1 MNVFVYLFLLLRYN
15 NDVIEIER
23 RIDMKPE
30 EIKLKLLG
38 VIDPS
43 TNQTLGQTDAIKH
56 IGVDENNTVILIIEV
71 GEKETDVTKKIQ
83 RDIAKIVK
91 LDLKLTGVKIEF
103 HKRKTK
109 NINAKTLLIASGKGG
124 VGKSTVTANLAYAL
138 KRMGKK
144 VAIIDADVYGANMP
158 KILGGVG
165 HQLMADK
172 ENKVYPFEKDGIQ
185 MVSTEYLVE
194 QNRALM
200 LRGPMLGK
208 VLKIFFEDTLWQEDI
223 DYFLVDLPPGT
234 GDIMMDMQR
243 FSEDAKMVLVT
254 TPQSSAAHIAIKAGY
269 AAKDL
274 SQELLGVVENMS
286 YYEVNGEDHYIF
298 GQGGGE
304 QVADELAVELLA
316 KLPIVASENQIYKE
330 SDVAGMI
337 YLNLARKIMEKL
349 K

>member
-1 MNVFVYLFLLLRYN
+1 LRYN

-30 EIKLKLLG
+30 EIKQKLLG

-43 TNQTLGQTDAIKH
+43 TNQTLGETDAIKH
-56 IGVDENNTVILIIEV
+56 VGIDENDTVILIIEV
-71 GEKETDVTKKIQ
+71 GDKETETTKQIQ

-91 LDLKLTGVKIEF
+91 IDLGLGGIKIEF
-103 HKRKTK
+103 QKRKTRNK
-109 NINAKTLLIASGKGG
+109 DAQTLLIASGKGG

-138 KRMGKK
+138 TRMGKK

-172 ENKVYPFEKDGIQ
+172 DNKVFPFEKDGIQ

-208 VLKIFFEDTLWQEDI
+208 VLKIFFEDTLWNEDI

-254 TPQSSAAHIAIKAGY
+254 TPQASAAHIAIKAGY
-269 AAKDL
+269 AAKNL
-274 SQELLGVVENMS
+274 SQELLGVIENMS

-304 QVADELAVELLA
+304 RVADELAVELLA

-349 K
+349 